1 MARTFARQHVQ
12 KGSAAMAT
20 DPDRRVP
27 PIGTSRSD
35 PRSNAGLWLVCVVVV
50 IAVLLLLLSL
60 SGVFD
65 EVTDTATT
73 PAPTRSESGRTR

>member
-1 MARTFARQHVQ
+1 
-12 KGSAAMAT
+12 MAT
-20 DPDRRVP
+20 DPDRRVLQT
-27 PIGTSRSD
+27 GTSRYD

-65 EVTDTATT
+65 EVTDTATIPAPT
-73 PAPTRSESGRTR
+73 TTEEGTLVPAAPAPTRSESGRIR